1 MGVCLLDLAHATF
14 PYFGGYEPLTDV
26 TEHSKIDLDLI
37 DIIGNIGGTCGAP
50 CLLSAT
56 CPATSVA
63 AEGTGCNY
71 EGSILAF
78 PSGDHCKFSPDEPKN
93 ELLSGITCDESSNA
107 YDIWLNGQHSDKGVK
122 KGIRKISGFASGAA
136 AKSSGHGVDYKDNK
150 YITIM
155 NKYWKSKGLD
165 EHTWGYDMI
174 KAAFDGTIVTGN
186 SDLNF
191 GTVGRDFRKEAIQKG
206 IVYLNVFPYVIW
218 EMQDQVNDCNA
229 GTLTNNDDDS
239 VHAWDEA
246 VAFYAGST
254 VGGSYG
260 TSDTG
265 KLQFALADKRCV
277 NFKTCTNGFSGG
289 SQVNADIL
297 ALFNAGKEAA
307 RTGVASNGDCDTLD
321 TLMDKISALSLVPFV
336 QGVMRYLYKTKSVA
350 SAKEAGELWA
360 FATAVLPFV
369 NEVDSVA
376 AEKLY
381 QRAWAGDFSA
391 NSYEDIK
398 SGVES
403 TLTRLGAGDG
413 VGLVTCSMVGDLYDG
428 TVLSNV
434 GCPVSGTQKFD
445 FGGYEALTDVT
456 EHSEIDLDLINIMA
470 NLGGTCGSSC
480 TLKDCDPSTSVA
492 AEGTGCNYDGS
503 TMAFPSGTTCQ
514 WGEDKT
520 LDGGS
525 TCTAT
530 SNAYDIWL
538 EGQNSAK
545 SSAMRKISGF
555 ASGAA
560 AKSSGHGVDY
570 KDNKYITIMNKY
582 WKSKGLDEHTW
593 GYDMIKA
600 AFDGTIVTGNSDLN
614 FGTVGRDFRKEAI
627 QKGIVY
633 LNVFPYVIWEM
644 QDQVN
649 DCNAGT
655 LTNNDDASVHAW
667 DEAVAFYAGSTV
679 GESYGTS
686 TTGKLQFALADKRCE
701 NFKTCAN
708 GFSGGSQ
715 VNADILALFN
725 AGKEAA
731 RTGVAA
737 NGDCDTLDT
746 LMDKISALSLVPF
759 VQGVMR
765 YLYKTKSVASA
776 KEAGELWAFATA
788 VLPFVN
794 EVDSVAA
801 EKLYQRAWTGD
812 FSANS
817 YEDIK
822 SGVESTLTRLGAGD
836 GVGLVTCSMVGD
848 LYDGT
853 VLSNVGCS
861 DSNSDSKK
869 DKEIE
874 LGVGLGL
881 GLPLCASLVAVVF
894 LSVARHRNQRKFDE
908 LLAKQTT
915 LRDNYN
921 KV

>member
-1 MGVCLLDLAHATF
+1 MGNL
-14 PYFGGYEPLTDV
+14 
-26 TEHSKIDLDLI
+26 
-37 DIIGNIGGTCGAP
+37 GGTCGA
-50 CLLSAT
+50 T
-56 CPATSVA
+56 CTLKDCSATSVA
-63 AEGTGCNY
+63 ADGTGCKY
-71 EGSILAF
+71 DGSTMEF
-78 PSGDHCKFSPDEPKN
+78 PSGTTCQWGDDKVLD
-93 ELLSGITCDESSNA
+93 SGTCDVNAKA
-107 YDIWLNGQHSDKGVK
+107 YDIWLNGQNSAKSSAM
-122 KGIRKISGFASGAA
+122 RKISAFASGAA
-136 AKSSGHGVDYKDNK
+136 TKGASASVPYKDNK
-150 YITIM
+150 YIAIM
-155 NKYWKSKGLD
+155 NNYWKSKGLD

-174 KAAFDGTIVTGN
+174 KAAFDGTTVTGN
-186 SDLNF
+186 ADLDF

-229 GTLTNNDDDS
+229 GTLTNNDDAS

-254 VGGSYG
+254 VGESYG
-260 TSDTG
+260 TSSTG
-265 KLQFALADKRCV
+265 KLQFALADKRCG

-307 RTGVASNGDCDTLD
+307 RTGVKADGDCDTLD
-321 TLMDKISALSLVPFV
+321 SLMDKISGLSLVPFV

-381 QRAWAGDFSA
+381 QRAWKGDFST

-456 EHSEIDLDLINIMA
+456 EHSEIDLDLINIMG
-470 NLGGTCGSSC
+470 NLGGTCGATC
-480 TLKDCDPSTSVA
+480 TLKDCSATSVA
-492 AEGTGCNYDGS
+492 ADGTGCKYDGS
-503 TMAFPSGTTCQ
+503 TMEFPSGTTCQ
-514 WGEDKT
+514 WGDDKV
-520 LDGGS
+520 LDSG
-525 TCTAT
+525 TCDVNAK
-530 SNAYDIWL
+530 AYDIWL
-538 EGQNSAK
+538 NGQNSAK
-545 SSAMRKISGF
+545 SSAMRKISAF

-560 AKSSGHGVDY
+560 TKGASASVPY
-570 KDNKYITIMNKY
+570 KDNKYIAIMNNY

-600 AFDGTIVTGNSDLN
+600 AFDGTTVTGNADLD

-686 TTGKLQFALADKRCE
+686 STGKLQFALADKRCG
-701 NFKTCAN
+701 NFKTCTN

-731 RTGVAA
+731 RTGVKAD
-737 NGDCDTLDT
+737 GDCDTLDS
-746 LMDKISALSLVPF
+746 LMDKISGLSLVPF

-801 EKLYQRAWTGD
+801 EKLYQRAWKGD
-812 FSANS
+812 FSTNS

-853 VLSNVGCS
+853 VLSNAGCS
-861 DSNSDSKK
+861 DSSSSSKS

-881 GLPLCASLVAVVF
+881 GLPLCASLVAVVY
-894 LSVARHRNQRKFDE
+894 LSIARVRNQRKFEE
-908 LLAKQTT
+908 LLAKQNT
-915 LRDNYN
+915 LRDNFN

>member
-1 MGVCLLDLAHATF
+1 MLGRNACSRTWGSGLCLLLAMGVCLLDLACATF

-71 EGSILAF
+71 DGSTLAF

-191 GTVGRDFRKEAIQKG
+191 GPVGRDFRKEAIQKG

-254 VGGSYG
+254 VG
-260 TSDTG
+260 
-265 KLQFALADKRCV
+265 
-277 NFKTCTNGFSGG
+277 
-289 SQVNADIL
+289 
-297 ALFNAGKEAA
+297 
-307 RTGVASNGDCDTLD
+307 
-321 TLMDKISALSLVPFV
+321 
-336 QGVMRYLYKTKSVA
+336 
-350 SAKEAGELWA
+350 
-360 FATAVLPFV
+360 
-369 NEVDSVA
+369 
-376 AEKLY
+376 
-381 QRAWAGDFSA
+381 
-391 NSYEDIK
+391 
-398 SGVES
+398 
-403 TLTRLGAGDG
+403 
-413 VGLVTCSMVGDLYDG
+413 
-428 TVLSNV
+428 
-434 GCPVSGTQKFD
+434 
-445 FGGYEALTDVT
+445 
-456 EHSEIDLDLINIMA
+456 
-470 NLGGTCGSSC
+470 
-480 TLKDCDPSTSVA
+480 
-492 AEGTGCNYDGS
+492 
-503 TMAFPSGTTCQ
+503 
-514 WGEDKT
+514 
-520 LDGGS
+520 
-525 TCTAT
+525 
-530 SNAYDIWL
+530 
-538 EGQNSAK
+538 
-545 SSAMRKISGF
+545 
-555 ASGAA
+555 
-560 AKSSGHGVDY
+560 
-570 KDNKYITIMNKY
+570 
-582 WKSKGLDEHTW
+582 
-593 GYDMIKA
+593 
-600 AFDGTIVTGNSDLN
+600 
-614 FGTVGRDFRKEAI
+614 
-627 QKGIVY
+627 
-633 LNVFPYVIWEM
+633 
-644 QDQVN
+644 
-649 DCNAGT
+649 
-655 LTNNDDASVHAW
+655 
-667 DEAVAFYAGSTV
+667 
-679 GESYGTS
+679 ESYGTS
-686 TTGKLQFALADKRCE
+686 TTGKLQFALADKRCG
-701 NFKTCAN
+701 NFKTCTN

-801 EKLYQRAWTGD
+801 EKLYQRAWAGD

-822 SGVESTLTRLGAGD
+822 SGIESTLTRLGAGD

-861 DSNSDSKK
+861 DSNSNSKK